1 MTIMATM
8 PAVKCSA
15 QSKVPVSYKAK
26 VTEVLPH
33 DVNAYTQGLFF
44 HEGRLYESSG
54 QYGQSYFR
62 EVDLARG
69 TTVRSFNLAAK
80 YFAEGAVVFK
90 DRLYLLTWM
99 EREVLV
105 YDIKTFKKLGAF
117 YLPREGWGLT
127 TDGKQLI
134 ASDGSAFLYFHDPEN
149 FREISRVEVKMNGK
163 KVTALNE
170 LEYINGEVWANIYES
185 ETIVIINPATG
196 EVRATVDCK
205 GLLPLS
211 LRTSRTDVF
220 NGIAYNPANG
230 HIYVTGK
237 YWPKMYRI
245 ELEKK

>member
-8 PAVKCSA
+8 PAIKCSA

-99 EREVLV
+99 ER
-105 YDIKTFKKLGAF
+105 DSQ
-117 YLPREGWGLT
+117 RRMGLDNRRKAT
-127 TDGKQLI
+127 YRKRWVG
-134 ASDGSAFLYFHDPEN
+134 
-149 FREISRVEVKMNGK
+149 IS
-163 KVTALNE
+163 LF
-170 LEYINGEVWANIYES
+170 S
-185 ETIVIINPATG
+185 
-196 EVRATVDCK
+196 
-205 GLLPLS
+205 
-211 LRTSRTDVF
+211 
-220 NGIAYNPANG
+220 
-230 HIYVTGK
+230 
-237 YWPKMYRI
+237 
-245 ELEKK
+245 